1 MPVKIGYASGVYD
14 LFHIGHLNL
23 LRQARERC
31 DFLIAGVA
39 TAEMSQQLKG
49 TTPVV
54 PLAERVEIVR
64 GIRFVDDVV
73 VDEHVNKAETW
84 RDVGF
89 NMFFKGDDW
98 CGTPKGERLERDMKL
113 IGVEVVY
120 LPYTATTSSTMLRRA
135 LSVMTGLPGDSALN
149 L

>member
-39 TAEMSQQLKG
+39 TAEMSQRLKG

-54 PLAERVEIVR
+54 PLTERMEIVR

-84 RDVGF
+84 REVGF
-89 NMFFKGDDW
+89 NIFFKGDDW
-98 CGTPKGERLERDMKL
+98 RGTPKGDRLERDMAL
-113 IGVEVVY
+113 IGVQVVY
-120 LPYTATTSSTMLRRA
+120 LPYTATTSSTVLRHA
-135 LSVMTGLPGDSALN
+135 LSILTRSPGDTALSS
-149 L
+149 